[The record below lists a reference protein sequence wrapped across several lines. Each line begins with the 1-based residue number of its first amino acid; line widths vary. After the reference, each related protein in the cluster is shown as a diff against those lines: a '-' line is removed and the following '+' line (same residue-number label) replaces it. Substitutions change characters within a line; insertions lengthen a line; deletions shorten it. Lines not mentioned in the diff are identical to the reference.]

1 MRNKLVYSY
10 SGRESEWTPGVGD
23 GQGGLECCN
32 SWSRKESD
40 TTERLN
46 RTELNWFLQHK
57 KKFIVLGFYELLERI
72 FCILQVVESPLSWN
86 VYEHKHTVDIMFCS
100 SLEDVLEFTHFAST
114 NQFSPWSTK
123 VFDHVKT
130 ITIWLSIFPL
140 KYMGVL
146 LFWGHWEKNME
157 FMNNQLL

>member
-1 MRNKLVYSY
+1 MSLSELQELAMD
-10 SGRESEWTPGVGD
+10 REAWSAAIRGVAK
-23 GQGGLECCN
+23 
-32 SWSRKESD
+32 SRTRLSD
-40 TTERLN
+40 W
-46 RTELNWFLQHK
+46 TELNWTDSYSI

-140 KYMGVL
+140 TYMGVL